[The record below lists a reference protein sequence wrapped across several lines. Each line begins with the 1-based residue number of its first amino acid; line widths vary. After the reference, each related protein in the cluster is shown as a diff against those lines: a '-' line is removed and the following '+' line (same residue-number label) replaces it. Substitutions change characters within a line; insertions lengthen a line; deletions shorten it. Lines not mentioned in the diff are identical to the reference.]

1 MSRRFT
7 AVVSLVGVVALGM
20 AAIARP
26 WPDPPAQGPAWPP
39 APQPAR
45 IRYVTSVSQPR
56 DIGAGPS
63 LLGRL
68 AGFVLGRSRQPR
80 LLRPRG
86 IAVDSAGRVLV
97 ADPEQRMVHVLDVAR
112 SKYSFL
118 QSAPFESPVG
128 VAVAPDNTI
137 YVTDSARRLVFAYG
151 PDGRLKRSLGL
162 VKGEQI
168 FLRPTGIAVGRDG
181 RLFVV
186 DTLAARVYV
195 LDANGGV
202 LDVMGRRGGG
212 DGEFN
217 YPTDVSVGPDGSWYV
232 VDALNARLQVFGPD
246 GRFRW
251 SFGRRGIG
259 SGDFDKPKGVAVDS
273 EGHVYVSDGL
283 HDVVQ
288 IFDRDGRLLLVVG
301 QSGSRPGEF
310 SLPSGL
316 FIDAANKLYVADSLN
331 GRVQVFQYVSQ
342 PDAH

>member
-1 MSRRFT
+1 MSRSLAT
-7 AVVSLVGVVALGM
+7 VVVLIGAVALGM

-26 WPDPPAQGPAWPP
+26 WPSPPAQGPVWPP
-39 APQPAR
+39 APQPPR
-45 IRYVTSVSQPR
+45 VHYLSSVSEPR

-63 LLGRL
+63 LFGRL
-68 AGFVLGRSRQPR
+68 ANVVLGKSRQPR

-86 IAVDSAGRVLV
+86 IAVDSTGRVVV

-112 SKYSFL
+112 SRYSFL

-128 VAVAPDNTI
+128 VAIGPDDTV
-137 YVTDSARRLVFAYG
+137 YVSDSARRLVFAYG
-151 PDGRLKRSLGL
+151 SNGRLKHALGL
-162 VKGEQI
+162 VKGELI
-168 FLRPTGIAVGRDG
+168 FLRPTGIAIGRDG

-195 LDANGGV
+195 FDPNGRV

-212 DGEFN
+212 EGQFN
-217 YPTDVSVGPDGSWYV
+217 YPTDISVGLDGSWYV

-246 GRFRW
+246 GQYRR
-251 SFGRRGIG
+251 SFGRRGVG
-259 SGDFDKPKGVAVDS
+259 SGDLDKPKGVAVDS
-273 EGHVYVSDGL
+273 EGHVYISDGL

-288 IFDRDGRLLLVVG
+288 IFDQAGRLLLVVG
-301 QSGSRPGEF
+301 QSGSGRGEF

-316 FIDAANKLYVADSLN
+316 CIDAANKLYVADSLN